1 MIRGQVFFP
10 QSKEDQ
16 EIWFKAKMT
25 QRQFHS
31 ISLKFSKLDFV
42 KEIKSNSYFLNKLKV
57 SPVCKMED
65 VKKYLKNSLNTEN
78 VLISNELILQSSNNS
93 FVMQWAF
100 PQAYYSVFTSIV
112 AFSKLIGITNDS
124 HHYIINNYGKQYSLK
139 HFPESIAYYVDGI
152 KSDIKYF
159 NIIKPIGLDSMDFNA
174 DNILT
179 IDNQICQALKSTREM
194 KFDEQVEFG
203 KYKNPKGV
211 LYKTIPKAIRYEV
224 SEKIG
229 FTTVLDFLYRKRI
242 KANYRNIDTFS
253 SDYFDGLL
261 VLKHLCYIVDRLN
274 FMNEMYM
281 AKCLGKKKYSDLVE
295 SLQITLTKN
304 QQNRFEDILKNI

>member
-1 MIRGQVFFP
+1 MIRGLVYSP
-10 QSKEDQ
+10 KSDE
-16 EIWFKAKMT
+16 ETELWFKAKMT
-25 QRQFHS
+25 ERQFQA

-42 KEIKSNSYFLNKLKV
+42 KEIKSNSYFQKKLKV
-57 SPVCKMED
+57 SSICKMED

-124 HHYIINNYGKQYSLK
+124 HRHIINNYGKQYFFK
-139 HFPESIAYYVDGI
+139 HFPESIAYYVDGV

-159 NIIKPIGLDSMDFNA
+159 NISKPAGLDSMDFNE
-174 DNILT
+174 DDILT

-194 KFDEQVEFG
+194 KFDEQVYFK
-203 KYKNPKGV
+203 KYKNPKGE
-211 LYKTIPKAIRYEV
+211 LYKSIPRKIRIEV
-224 SEKIG
+224 SNDIG

-261 VLKHLCYIVDRLN
+261 VLRHLCYIVDRLN
-274 FMNEMYM
+274 FMSEMYI
-281 AKCLGKKKYSDLVE
+281 ANCLGKKKYSELIKN
-295 SLQITLTKN
+295 LQISLTKN